1 MMTPDYRPLTI
12 TRYRRRKSG
21 MKRWAVWAAVVVMT
35 PALGMAAYAP
45 SALLSVNNLSDI
57 ASAVTARANLGLGTA
72 ATQASSFFLQAA
84 NNLSDL
90 ASAATART
98 NLGVPA
104 TTVTIATT
112 APLAGGG
119 DLSGNRTLSL
129 TDCNATTKGGVP
141 TPPNNTTTFLRG
153 DCTFAAPGSAAP
165 VAPTI
170 YTGASPVTLAAT
182 HNLLEVIEMA
192 TPAALTINL
201 PASPSAGIIVCVKD
215 GLKNF
220 AANIATVK
228 TTDSSTID
236 KVAGA
241 TGFPMNQNGI
251 ANCFQY
257 AASGTNWLVM

>member
-1 MMTPDYRPLTI
+1 MMEYRPLTLI
-12 TRYRRRKSG
+12 RCKRRNRSAL
-21 MKRWAVWAAVVVMT
+21 KRWAVWAAVVVMT

-45 SALLSVNNLSDI
+45 SALISANNLSDI
-57 ASAVTARANLGLGTA
+57 ANAATARTNLGLGTA
-72 ATQASSFFLQAA
+72 ATQVNAFFLQAA
-84 NNLSDL
+84 SNLSDL
-90 ASAATART
+90 ANAATART

-129 TDCNATTKGGVP
+129 SDCTATVKGGVP

-153 DCTFAAPGSAAP
+153 DCTFAAPGAAAP

-170 YTGASPVTLAAT
+170 YTGTLPVTLANT
-182 HNLLEVIEMA
+182 NNLLEVIEMV
-192 TPAALTINL
+192 TPASGVANL
-201 PASPSAGIIVCVKD
+201 PTSPTAGMIICIKD

-220 AANIATVK
+220 ATNVLTVK

-236 KVAGA
+236 KVAGS
-241 TGFPMNQNGI
+241 TGFAMSQNGQ

-257 AASGTNWLVM
+257 ASSGTNWYTL